1 MLIIESRTDLT
12 TWIYDT
18 RADVAS
24 LPRGLDYVE
33 AVLDQI
39 QFSDHPAW
47 GDDWEEWLIDVSEDL
62 IIETIHSVDCQM
74 DQAERDQNA

>member
-18 RADVAS
+18 RADVCS

-39 QFSDHPAW
+39 QFSDHPNW
-47 GDDWEEWLIDVSEDL
+47 GDDWSEWLADVSEDL
-62 IIETIHSVDCQM
+62 IIETIHSVDAVW